1 MSCFFHQGFL
11 KISIWL
17 YWHPKNME
25 RDFNHTEKGP
35 ADGQMPAGTTHNQL
49 PPLCNGNAAELR
61 RVGQIEISD
70 EATLEDLKTQVN
82 CFGCVCADCLL

>member
-1 MSCFFHQGFL
+1 
-11 KISIWL
+11 
-17 YWHPKNME
+17 ME
-25 RDFNHTEKGP
+25 RDFNHTENGP

-70 EATLEDLKTQVN
+70 EATLDDLKTQVN